1 MSYSKLAEIAQIESS
16 FDDYA
21 QDILDLLEDVLSIVK
36 DGDTYEFKTTANRLV
51 LSNFK
56 GREETVESYTKSLYR
71 LCRLKALIRYSF
83 AEGASSLCILD
94 VFFNDDF
101 PGEGVT
107 FLTLCQDVL
116 DVVDWIAKE
125 YDYSVN
131 ESNAR
136 VLINLFDCFS
146 KAFDKLR

>member
-1 MSYSKLAEIAQIESS
+1 MGYPKLAEIAQIESS

-21 QDILDLLEDVLSIVK
+21 QDMLDLLEDLLSIVK
-36 DGDTYEFKTTANRLV
+36 DGDTYEFKTTSNGLV
-51 LSNFK
+51 LTNFK
-56 GREETVESYTKSLYR
+56 GREEPVESYTKSLYR

-131 ESNAR
+131 EANAK
-136 VLINLFDCFS
+136 VLINLFECFS

>member
-21 QDILDLLEDVLSIVK
+21 QDMLDLLEDLLSIIK
-36 DGDTYEFKTTANRLV
+36 DGDTYEFKTTINGLA

-56 GREETVESYTKSLYR
+56 GREEPIESYTKSLYR

-125 YDYSVN
+125 YDYKVN
-131 ESNAR
+131 ESNAK
-136 VLINLFDCFS
+136 VLINLFECFS

>member
-1 MSYSKLAEIAQIESS
+1 MSYPKLAEIAQIESS

-21 QDILDLLEDVLSIVK
+21 SDILDLLEDLLSITK
-36 DGDTYEFKTTANRLV
+36 DGDTYEFKTTINGLA

-56 GREETVESYTKSLYR
+56 GREEPIESYTKSLYR

-116 DVVDWIAKE
+116 DVVDWITKE

-131 ESNAR
+131 EANAK
-136 VLINLFDCFS
+136 VLINLFECFS

>member
-1 MSYSKLAEIAQIESS
+1 MSYSKLAEVAKIESS

-21 QDILDLLEDVLSIVK
+21 SDILDLLEDVLSIVK

-51 LSNFK
+51 LTNFK

-71 LCRLKALIRYSF
+71 LCRFKALIRYSF

-94 VFFNDDF
+94 IFFNDEF

-125 YDYSVN
+125 YDYRVN
-131 ESNAR
+131 ESNAK
-136 VLINLFDCFS
+136 VLINLFECFS

>member
-1 MSYSKLAEIAQIESS
+1 MSYPKLAEIAQIESS

-21 QDILDLLEDVLSIVK
+21 QDMLDLLEDVLSIVK
-36 DGDTYEFKTTANRLV
+36 DGDTYEFKTTSNGLV
-51 LSNFK
+51 LTNFK
-56 GREETVESYTKSLYR
+56 GREEPVESYTKSLYR

-125 YDYSVN
+125 YDYSAN
-131 ESNAR
+131 EANAK
-136 VLINLFDCFS
+136 VLINLFECFS

>member
-21 QDILDLLEDVLSIVK
+21 SDILDLLEDLLSITK
-36 DGDTYEFKTTANRLV
+36 DGDTYEFKTTANGLV

-56 GREETVESYTKSLYR
+56 GREEPVESYTKSLYR

>member
-21 QDILDLLEDVLSIVK
+21 QDMLDLLEDVLSIVK
-36 DGDTYEFKTTANRLV
+36 DGDTYEFKTTVNRLV
-51 LSNFK
+51 LTNFK
-56 GREETVESYTKSLYR
+56 GHEETVESYTKSLYR
-71 LCRLKALIRYSF
+71 LCRLKALIHYSF
-83 AEGASSLCILD
+83 AEGASSFCILD

-125 YDYSVN
+125 YVYKVN
-131 ESNAR
+131 EANAK
-136 VLINLFDCFS
+136 VLINLFECFS

>member
-21 QDILDLLEDVLSIVK
+21 SDILDLLEDLLSITK
-36 DGDTYEFKTTANRLV
+36 DGDTYEFKTTINGLA

-56 GREETVESYTKSLYR
+56 GREETVESYTKSLYK

-83 AEGASSLCILD
+83 AEGASSLCVLD

-101 PGEGVT
+101 PGEDVT

>member
-1 MSYSKLAEIAQIESS
+1 MGYSKLAEVAKIESS

-21 QDILDLLEDVLSIVK
+21 QDMLDLLEDLLSIVK

-56 GREETVESYTKSLYR
+56 GKEETVESYTKYLYR

-116 DVVDWIAKE
+116 DVVDWIVKE
-125 YDYSVN
+125 YDYKVN
-131 ESNAR
+131 ESNAK
-136 VLINLFDCFS
+136 VLINLFECFS

>member
-1 MSYSKLAEIAQIESS
+1 MSYSKLAEVAKIESS

-21 QDILDLLEDVLSIVK
+21 SDIQDLLEDLLSITK
-36 DGDTYEFKTTANRLV
+36 DGDKYEFKTTANGLV
-51 LSNFK
+51 LTNFK
-56 GREETVESYTKSLYR
+56 GKEEPVESYTKSLYR

-83 AEGASSLCILD
+83 TEGASSLCILD
-94 VFFNDDF
+94 IFFNDDF

-116 DVVDWIAKE
+116 KVIDWIAKE
-125 YDYSVN
+125 YDYKAN
-131 ESNAR
+131 ESNAK

>member
-21 QDILDLLEDVLSIVK
+21 QDMLDLLEDLLSIVK
-36 DGDTYEFKTTANRLV
+36 DGDTYEFKTTVNRLV
-51 LSNFK
+51 LTNFK

-71 LCRLKALIRYSF
+71 LCRFKALIRYSF

-125 YDYSVN
+125 YDYKAN
-131 ESNAR
+131 ESNAK
-136 VLINLFDCFS
+136 VLINLFECFS

>member
-21 QDILDLLEDVLSIVK
+21 QDMLDLLEDLLSIVK
-36 DGDTYEFKTTANRLV
+36 DGDTYEFKTTVNRLV
-51 LSNFK
+51 LTNFK
-56 GREETVESYTKSLYR
+56 GKEETVESYTKSLYR

-83 AEGASSLCILD
+83 TEGASSLCILD

-125 YDYSVN
+125 YDYRVN
-131 ESNAR
+131 EANAK
-136 VLINLFDCFS
+136 VLINLFECFS
-146 KAFDKLR
+146 KVFDKLR

>member
-21 QDILDLLEDVLSIVK
+21 QDILDLLEDLLSIVK
-36 DGDTYEFKTTANRLV
+36 DGDTYEFKTTINGLA

-56 GREETVESYTKSLYR
+56 GREEPVESYTKSLYR

-131 ESNAR
+131 ESNAK
-136 VLINLFDCFS
+136 VLINLFECFS

>member
-21 QDILDLLEDVLSIVK
+21 QDMLDLLEDLLSIVK
-36 DGDTYEFKTTANRLV
+36 DGDTYEFKTTINGLALT
-51 LSNFK
+51 NFK
-56 GREETVESYTKSLYR
+56 GKEEPVESYTKALYR
-71 LCRLKALIRYSF
+71 LCRLKALITYSF
-83 AEGASSLCILD
+83 TEGASSLCILD

-125 YDYSVN
+125 YDYRVN
-131 ESNAR
+131 EANAK
-136 VLINLFDCFS
+136 VLINLFECFS

>member
-21 QDILDLLEDVLSIVK
+21 QDMLDLLEDLLSIVK

-51 LSNFK
+51 LTNFK
-56 GREETVESYTKSLYR
+56 GREEPVESYTKSLYR
-71 LCRLKALIRYSF
+71 LCRFKALIRYSF
-83 AEGASSLCILD
+83 TEGASSLCILD

-125 YDYSVN
+125 YDYKVN
-131 ESNAR
+131 ESNAK
-136 VLINLFDCFS
+136 VLINLFECFS

>member
-21 QDILDLLEDVLSIVK
+21 QDMLDLLEDLLSIVK
-36 DGDTYEFKTTANRLV
+36 DGDTYEFKTTINRLV
-51 LSNFK
+51 LTNFK
-56 GREETVESYTKSLYR
+56 GREEPIESYTKSLYR

-131 ESNAR
+131 EANAK
-136 VLINLFDCFS
+136 VLINLFECFS

>member
-1 MSYSKLAEIAQIESS
+1 MSYPKLAEVAQIESS

-21 QDILDLLEDVLSIVK
+21 QDILDLLEDLLSIVK
-36 DGDTYEFKTTANRLV
+36 DGDTYEFKTTTSGLV

-56 GREETVESYTKSLYR
+56 GHEESVDSYTKSLYR
-71 LCRLKALIRYSF
+71 LCRLKSLIRYSF
-83 AEGASSLCILD
+83 SEGASSLCILD
-94 VFFNDDF
+94 IFFNDDF

-107 FLTLCQDVL
+107 FLILCKDVL
-116 DVVDWIAKE
+116 NVVDWIAKK
-125 YDYSVN
+125 YNYSVN
-131 ESNAR
+131 ESNAK

>member
-21 QDILDLLEDVLSIVK
+21 QDILDLLEDLLSITK
-36 DGDTYEFKTTANRLV
+36 DGDTYEFKTTINGLA

-56 GREETVESYTKSLYR
+56 GREEPVESYTKSLYR
-71 LCRLKALIRYSF
+71 LCRFKALIRYSF

-116 DVVDWIAKE
+116 DVVDRIAKE
-125 YDYSVN
+125 YDYRVN
-131 ESNAR
+131 ESNAK
-136 VLINLFDCFS
+136 VLINLFECFS

>member
-21 QDILDLLEDVLSIVK
+21 QDMLDLLEDLLSIVK
-36 DGDTYEFKTTANRLV
+36 DGDTYEFKTTINGLA

-56 GREETVESYTKSLYR
+56 GHEESVESYTKSLYR

-101 PGEGVT
+101 PGEGIT

-125 YDYSVN
+125 YDYKVN
-131 ESNAR
+131 ESNAK
-136 VLINLFDCFS
+136 VLINLFECFS

>member
-1 MSYSKLAEIAQIESS
+1 MSYPKLAEIAQIESS

-36 DGDTYEFKTTANRLV
+36 DGDTYEFKTTANGLV
-51 LSNFK
+51 LTNFK
-56 GREETVESYTKSLYR
+56 GREETVESYSKSLYK

-83 AEGASSLCILD
+83 AEGASSLCVLD

-107 FLTLCQDVL
+107 FRTLCQDVL

-125 YDYSVN
+125 YDYRVN
-131 ESNAR
+131 EANAK
-136 VLINLFDCFS
+136 VLINLFECFS

>member
-21 QDILDLLEDVLSIVK
+21 SDILDLLEDLLSITK
-36 DGDTYEFKTTANRLV
+36 DGDTYEFKTTVNRLV
-51 LSNFK
+51 LTNFK
-56 GREETVESYTKSLYR
+56 GHEETVESYTKSLYR
-71 LCRLKALIRYSF
+71 LCRFKALIRYSF

-101 PGEGVT
+101 PGEGIT

-131 ESNAR
+131 ESNAK
-136 VLINLFDCFS
+136 VLINLFECFS

>member
-21 QDILDLLEDVLSIVK
+21 QDMLDLLEDVLSIVK

-51 LSNFK
+51 LTNFK
-56 GREETVESYTKSLYR
+56 GKEETVESYTKSLYR
-71 LCRLKALIRYSF
+71 LCRFKALIRYSF
-83 AEGASSLCILD
+83 AEGASSFCILD

-116 DVVDWIAKE
+116 DVADWIAKE

-131 ESNAR
+131 ESNAK
-136 VLINLFDCFS
+136 VLINLFECFS

>member
-21 QDILDLLEDVLSIVK
+21 QDMLDLLEDLLSIVK

-56 GREETVESYTKSLYR
+56 GKEETVESYTKSLYR
-71 LCRLKALIRYSF
+71 LCRFKALIRYSF

-116 DVVDWIAKE
+116 DAVDWIAKE
-125 YDYSVN
+125 YDYSAN
-131 ESNAR
+131 EANAK
-136 VLINLFDCFS
+136 VLINLFECFS

>member
-1 MSYSKLAEIAQIESS
+1 MSYSKLAEVAKIESS

-21 QDILDLLEDVLSIVK
+21 SDILDLLEDLLSITK
-36 DGDTYEFKTTANRLV
+36 DGDTYEFKTTSNGLV
-51 LSNFK
+51 LTNFK
-56 GREETVESYTKSLYR
+56 GHEETVELYTKSLYR
-71 LCRLKALIRYSF
+71 LCRLKALITYSF
-83 AEGASSLCILD
+83 TEGASSLCILD
-94 VFFNDDF
+94 IFFNDEF

-125 YDYSVN
+125 YDYRVN
-131 ESNAR
+131 ESNVK
-136 VLINLFDCFS
+136 VLINLFECFS

>member
-1 MSYSKLAEIAQIESS
+1 MGYPKLAEIAQIESS

-21 QDILDLLEDVLSIVK
+21 QDMLDLLEDVLSIVK
-36 DGDTYEFKTTANRLV
+36 DGDTYEFKTTINGLA

-56 GREETVESYTKSLYR
+56 GREEPIESYTKSLYR

-83 AEGASSLCILD
+83 TEGASSLCILD

-131 ESNAR
+131 EANAK
-136 VLINLFDCFS
+136 VLINLFECFS

>member
-21 QDILDLLEDVLSIVK
+21 QDMLDLLEDLLSIVK
-36 DGDTYEFKTTANRLV
+36 DGDTYEFKTTINGLA

-56 GREETVESYTKSLYR
+56 GREEAVESYTKSLYR

-125 YDYSVN
+125 YDYRVN
-131 ESNAR
+131 ESNAK
-136 VLINLFDCFS
+136 VLINLFECFS

>member
-1 MSYSKLAEIAQIESS
+1 MSYSKLAEITQIESS

-21 QDILDLLEDVLSIVK
+21 QDMLDLLEDVLSIVK
-36 DGDTYEFKTTANRLV
+36 DGDTYEFKTTVNRLV
-51 LSNFK
+51 LTNFK
-56 GREETVESYTKSLYR
+56 GREEPVESYTKSLYR

-125 YDYSVN
+125 YDYKVN
-131 ESNAR
+131 ESNAK
-136 VLINLFDCFS
+136 VLINLFECFS

>member
-1 MSYSKLAEIAQIESS
+1 MSYSKLAEVAQIESS

-21 QDILDLLEDVLSIVK
+21 QDILDLLEDLLSIVK
-36 DGDTYEFKTTANRLV
+36 DGDTYEFKTTANGLV

-56 GREETVESYTKSLYR
+56 GHEETVGSYTKSLYK

-83 AEGASSLCILD
+83 AEGASSFCILD

-125 YDYSVN
+125 YDYRVN
-131 ESNAR
+131 EANAK
-136 VLINLFDCFS
+136 VLINLFECFS

>member
-1 MSYSKLAEIAQIESS
+1 M
-16 FDDYA
+16 
-21 QDILDLLEDVLSIVK
+21 
-36 DGDTYEFKTTANRLV
+36 
-51 LSNFK
+51 SNFK
-56 GREETVESYTKSLYR
+56 GHEETVESYTKSLYR

-116 DVVDWIAKE
+116 DVVVWIAKE
-125 YDYSVN
+125 YDYKVN
-131 ESNAR
+131 ESNAK
-136 VLINLFDCFS
+136 VLINLFECFS

>member
-21 QDILDLLEDVLSIVK
+21 QDMLDLLEDLLSIVK

-51 LSNFK
+51 LTNFK
-56 GREETVESYTKSLYR
+56 GHEETVESYTKSLYR

-125 YDYSVN
+125 YDYKVN
-131 ESNAR
+131 ESNAK
-136 VLINLFDCFS
+136 VLINLFECFS

>member
-21 QDILDLLEDVLSIVK
+21 QDMLDLLEDLLSITK
-36 DGDTYEFKTTANRLV
+36 DGDTYEFKTTVNRLV
-51 LSNFK
+51 LTNFK
-56 GREETVESYTKSLYR
+56 GHEETVESYTKSLYR
-71 LCRLKALIRYSF
+71 LCRFKALIRYSF
-83 AEGASSLCILD
+83 AEGASSFCILD

-125 YDYSVN
+125 YDYKVN
-131 ESNAR
+131 EANAK
-136 VLINLFDCFS
+136 VLINLFECFS

>member
-1 MSYSKLAEIAQIESS
+1 MSYSKLAEVAQIESS

-21 QDILDLLEDVLSIVK
+21 QDILDLLEDLLSIVK
-36 DGDTYEFKTTANRLV
+36 DGDTYEFKTTANGLV

-56 GREETVESYTKSLYR
+56 GHEEQVKSSKSLYK

-83 AEGASSLCILD
+83 AEGASSLCVLD

-101 PGEGVT
+101 PGEDVT

-131 ESNAR
+131 ESNAK
-136 VLINLFDCFS
+136 VLINLFECFS

>member
-1 MSYSKLAEIAQIESS
+1 MSYSKLAEVAQIESS
-16 FDDYA
+16 FDDHA
-21 QDILDLLEDVLSIVK
+21 QDMLDLLEDVLSIVK
-36 DGDTYEFKTTANRLV
+36 DGDTYEFKTTINGLA

-125 YDYSVN
+125 YDYKVN
-131 ESNAR
+131 ESNAK
-136 VLINLFDCFS
+136 VLINLFECFS
-146 KAFDKLR
+146 KEFDKLR

>member
-21 QDILDLLEDVLSIVK
+21 QDMLDLLEDVLSIVK
-36 DGDTYEFKTTANRLV
+36 DGDTYEFKTTVNRLV
-51 LSNFK
+51 LTNFK
-56 GREETVESYTKSLYR
+56 GHEETVESYTKSLYR
-71 LCRLKALIRYSF
+71 LCRFKALIRYSF
-83 AEGASSLCILD
+83 AEGASSFCILD

-125 YDYSVN
+125 YDYSAN
-131 ESNAR
+131 EANAK
-136 VLINLFDCFS
+136 VLINLFECFS

>member
-1 MSYSKLAEIAQIESS
+1 MGYPKLAEIAQIESS

-21 QDILDLLEDVLSIVK
+21 QDMLDLLEDLLSIVK
-36 DGDTYEFKTTANRLV
+36 DGDTYEFKTTINGLA

-56 GREETVESYTKSLYR
+56 GREEPIESYTKSLYR

-116 DVVDWIAKE
+116 DAVDWIAKE
-125 YDYSVN
+125 YDYKVN
-131 ESNAR
+131 ESNAK
-136 VLINLFDCFS
+136 VLINLFECFS

>member
-21 QDILDLLEDVLSIVK
+21 QDMLDLLEDVLSIVK

-51 LSNFK
+51 LTNFK
-56 GREETVESYTKSLYR
+56 GSEETVESYTKSLYR
-71 LCRLKALIRYSF
+71 LCRFKALIRYSF

-94 VFFNDDF
+94 VFFNDNF

-116 DVVDWIAKE
+116 DVVDWITKE
-125 YDYSVN
+125 YDYNVN
-131 ESNAR
+131 ETNAK
-136 VLINLFDCFS
+136 VLINLFECFS

>member
-21 QDILDLLEDVLSIVK
+21 QDMLDLLEDLLSIVK

-56 GREETVESYTKSLYR
+56 GKEETVESYTKSLYR
-71 LCRLKALIRYSF
+71 LCRFKALIRYSF

-125 YDYSVN
+125 YDYSAN
-131 ESNAR
+131 EANAK
-136 VLINLFDCFS
+136 VLINLFECFS